1 MKHSKRYNESSKK
14 VDRLTEYSL
23 NDAVALLKDMPA
35 TKFDQT
41 VEVAINL
48 GIDPK
53 HADQQIRGT
62 VSLPHG
68 IGKTV
73 KVLAITKG
81 EKQKEAKDAG
91 ADVVGFEDI
100 LEKIESGWS
109 DIDVIVATPDV
120 MGQLGKH
127 GRILGPKGL
136 MPNPKSGTVTNDIG
150 KAVKELKAGRLEIR
164 TDKFGAVH
172 SAVGK
177 LSFDND
183 KIAENIKSLVSTL
196 MRMRPAVAKG
206 VYFKNMTISSS
217 MGPGI
222 KVEKTSAGAK

>member
-1 MKHSKRYNESSKK
+1 M
-14 VDRLTEYSL
+14 TEYSL

-100 LEKIESGWS
+100 LEKIGGGWS

-183 KIAENIKSLVSTL
+183 MIAENIKSLVSTL
-196 MRMRPAVAKG
+196 MRMKPAVAKG

>member
-1 MKHSKRYNESSKK
+1 M
-14 VDRLTEYSL
+14 TEYSL

-100 LEKIESGWS
+100 LEKIEGGWS

-183 KIAENIKSLVSTL
+183 KITENIKSLVSTL
-196 MRMRPAVAKG
+196 MRMKPAVAKG

>member
-1 MKHSKRYNESSKK
+1 MKHSRRYNESSEK

-23 NDAVALLKDMPA
+23 NDAVALLKDLPA

-41 VEVAINL
+41 IEVAITL

-68 IGKTV
+68 IGKSIR
-73 KVLAITKG
+73 VLAIAKG

-91 ADVVGFEDI
+91 ADEVGFEDI
-100 LEKIESGWS
+100 LEKIDGGWS

-120 MGQLGKH
+120 MGQLGKY

-150 KAVKELKAGRLEIR
+150 KAVKELKAGRLELR

-172 SAVGK
+172 SSVGK
-177 LSFDND
+177 LSFEKDQ
-183 KIAENIKSLVSTL
+183 ITENIRSLVSTL
-196 MRMRPAVAKG
+196 MRMKPAASKG

>member
-1 MKHSKRYNESSKK
+1 M
-14 VDRLTEYSL
+14 TEYSL

-100 LEKIESGWS
+100 LEKIEGGWS

-183 KIAENIKSLVSTL
+183 KIEENIKSLVSTL
-196 MRMRPAVAKG
+196 MRMKPAVAKG

>member
-1 MKHSKRYNESSKK
+1 MSHSKRYNESSEK
-14 VDRLTEYSL
+14 VDRLKEYSL
-23 NDAVALLKDMPA
+23 SDAVALLKEMPA

-53 HADQQIRGT
+53 HAEEQIRGT
-62 VSLPHG
+62 ISLPHG
-68 IGKTV
+68 IGKSIR
-73 KVLAITKG
+73 VLAITKG

-91 ADVVGFEDI
+91 ADEVGFEDI
-100 LEKIESGWS
+100 LEKIEGGWS

-150 KAVKELKAGRLEIR
+150 KAVKELKAGRLELR
-164 TDKFGAVH
+164 TDKFGAIH
-172 SAVGK
+172 TSVGK
-177 LSFDND
+177 LSFE
-183 KIAENIKSLVSTL
+183 KEQIAENVKSLVGTL
-196 MRMRPAVAKG
+196 MRMKPASSKG

-222 KVEKTSAGAK
+222 KIEKISAGAK

>member
-1 MKHSKRYNESSKK
+1 MKHSRRYNESSEK

-23 NDAVALLKDMPA
+23 NDAVALLKDLPA

-41 VEVAINL
+41 IEGASNL

-68 IGKTV
+68 IGKSIR
-73 KVLAITKG
+73 VLAIAKG

-91 ADVVGFEDI
+91 ADEVGFEDI
-100 LEKIESGWS
+100 LEKIEGGWS

-120 MGQLGKH
+120 MGQLGKY

-150 KAVKELKAGRLEIR
+150 KVVKELKAGRLELR

-172 SAVGK
+172 SSVGK
-177 LSFDND
+177 LSFEKDQ
-183 KIAENIKSLVSTL
+183 ITENIRSLVSTL
-196 MRMRPAVAKG
+196 MRMKPAASKG

>member
-1 MKHSKRYNESSKK
+1 MKHSKRYNDSSKQ
-14 VDRLTEYSL
+14 VDRLREYSL
-23 NDAVALLKDMPA
+23 SDAVALLKDMPA

-100 LEKIESGWS
+100 LEKIGGGWS

-183 KIAENIKSLVSTL
+183 MIAENIKSLVSTL
-196 MRMRPAVAKG
+196 MRMKPAVAKG

>member
-1 MKHSKRYNESSKK
+1 M
-14 VDRLTEYSL
+14 TEYSL

-100 LEKIESGWS
+100 LEKIEGGWS

-183 KIAENIKSLVSTL
+183 MIAENIKSLVSTL
-196 MRMRPAVAKG
+196 MRMKPAVAKG

>member
-1 MKHSKRYNESSKK
+1 M
-14 VDRLTEYSL
+14 TEYSL

-100 LEKIESGWS
+100 LEKIEGGWS

-196 MRMRPAVAKG
+196 MRMKPAVAKG

>member
-1 MKHSKRYNESSKK
+1 MKHSRRYNESSEK

-23 NDAVALLKDMPA
+23 NDAVALLKDLPA

-68 IGKTV
+68 IGKSIR
-73 KVLAITKG
+73 VLAIAKG

-91 ADVVGFEDI
+91 ADEVGFEDI
-100 LEKIESGWS
+100 LKKIEGGWS

-120 MGQLGKH
+120 MGQLGKY
-127 GRILGPKGL
+127 GRVLGPKGL

-150 KAVKELKAGRLEIR
+150 KTVKELKAGRLELR

-172 SAVGK
+172 SSVGK
-177 LSFDND
+177 LSFEKDQ
-183 KIAENIKSLVSTL
+183 ITENVLSLVNTL
-196 MRMRPAVAKG
+196 MRMKPAASKG

>member
-1 MKHSKRYNESSKK
+1 MKHSRRYNESSEK

-23 NDAVALLKDMPA
+23 NDAVALLKDLPA

-41 VEVAINL
+41 IEVAINL
-48 GIDPK
+48 GLDAK

-68 IGKTV
+68 IGKSIR
-73 KVLAITKG
+73 VLAIAKG

-91 ADVVGFEDI
+91 ADEVGFEDI
-100 LEKIESGWS
+100 LKKIEGGWS

-120 MGQLGKH
+120 MGQLGKY
-127 GRILGPKGL
+127 GKLLGPKGL

-150 KAVKELKAGRLEIR
+150 KAVKELKAGRLELR
-164 TDKFGAVH
+164 TDKFGAIH
-172 SAVGK
+172 SSVGK
-177 LSFDND
+177 LSFEKDQ
-183 KIAENIKSLVSTL
+183 ITENVRSLVSTL
-196 MRMRPAVAKG
+196 MRMKPAASKG

-222 KVEKTSAGAK
+222 KIEKTSAGAK

>member
-1 MKHSKRYNESSKK
+1 MKHSKRYNESFEK
-14 VDRLTEYSL
+14 VDRLKEYSL
-23 NDAVALLKDMPA
+23 NDAVALLKDLPA

-41 VEVAINL
+41 IEVAITL
-48 GIDPK
+48 GIDAK
-53 HADQQIRGT
+53 HADQQVRGT

-68 IGKTV
+68 IGKSIR
-73 KVLAITKG
+73 VLAIAKG
-81 EKQKEAKDAG
+81 EQQKEAKDAG
-91 ADVVGFEDI
+91 ADEVGFEDI
-100 LEKIESGWS
+100 LKKIEGGWS

-120 MGQLGKH
+120 MGQLGKY

-150 KAVKELKAGRLEIR
+150 KAVKELKAGRLELR

-172 SAVGK
+172 TSVGK
-177 LSFDND
+177 LSFEKDQ
-183 KIAENIKSLVSTL
+183 IAENVRSLVSTL
-196 MRMRPAVAKG
+196 MRMKPAASKG
-206 VYFKNMTISSS
+206 IYFKNMTISSS

>member
-1 MKHSKRYNESSKK
+1 MKHSRRYNESSEM
-14 VDRLTEYSL
+14 VDRSTEYSL
-23 NDAVALLKDMPA
+23 NDAVALLKDLPA

-41 VEVAINL
+41 IEVAISL
-48 GIDPK
+48 GIDAK

-68 IGKTV
+68 IGKSIR
-73 KVLAITKG
+73 VLAIAKG

-91 ADVVGFEDI
+91 ADEVGFEDI
-100 LEKIESGWS
+100 LKKIEGGWS

-120 MGQLGKH
+120 MGQLGKY
-127 GRILGPKGL
+127 GKLLGPKGL

-150 KAVKELKAGRLEIR
+150 KTVKELKAGRLELR
-164 TDKFGAVH
+164 TDKFGAIH
-172 SAVGK
+172 SSVGK
-177 LSFDND
+177 LSFEKDQ
-183 KIAENIKSLVSTL
+183 ITENVRSLVSTL
-196 MRMRPAVAKG
+196 MRMKPAASKG